1 MIKELQMEKAD
12 IAVAD
17 FTVTQ
22 ARSQVVTFAQPIT
35 EVYHSLFIKNPEG
48 SLNFKSYVA
57 PLTMYAWL
65 AIGLF
70 VLIGSFFIFLTSQ

>member
-1 MIKELQMEKAD
+1 MENAD

-57 PLTMYAWL
+57 PLTMYAWF

>member
-1 MIKELQMEKAD
+1 MEKAD

-57 PLTMYAWL
+57 PLTMNAWF